1 MGKINNKKI
10 TNNFVFLFIFII
22 GVIII
27 SYFYMINNGNGNG
40 NVKSTN
46 NLNIERSCLKS
57 VVSSKEFNRIIKSNC
72 FIPSYFNGIYT
83 DTNYS
88 TYYDYP
94 TSIIYKNR
102 KSLKDTS
109 IPTAVRIRSYK
120 SSSDQFIEIKF
131 KGGLKIRGLLDSDY
145 KLSDVSKKHNKLLIK
160 YLNMIENGELIPV
173 VSNSYDRQSF
183 ILNKDPLIRV
193 TVDSNL
199 VFVNDKKTFG
209 YDKQIV
215 ELKIPKNYDEKR
227 IEEIIKY
234 LSTDCNIKLKFVEFS
249 KFDYGFER
257 IKDLKD
263 YFRLQSY
270 FF

>member
-1 MGKINNKKI
+1 MGKINNKKTI
-10 TNNFVFLFIFII
+10 NNFVFLFIFII

-27 SYFYMINNGNGNG
+27 SYLYMKNSNNII
-40 NVKSTN
+40 VTN
-46 NLNIERSCLKS
+46 NNKTNLNIERSCLKS
-57 VVSSKEFNRIIKSNC
+57 VVSSKDFNRIIKSNC
-72 FIPSYFNGIYT
+72 LIPSYFNGIYI

-88 TYYDYP
+88 TYYDFP

-102 KSLKDTS
+102 KKSKDTS
-109 IPTAVRIRSYK
+109 IPSAIRIRSYK
-120 SSSDQFIEIKF
+120 SSPDQFIEIKF
-131 KGGLKIRGLLDSDY
+131 KGGLKIRGLLDSDNN
-145 KLSDVSKKHNKLLIK
+145 LSYVSKKNYKILTK
-160 YLNMIENGELIPV
+160 YLNMIENGELIQV
-173 VSNSYDRQSF
+173 ISNSYDRQSF

-199 VFVNDKKTFG
+199 VFMNKKNTFA
-209 YDKQIV
+209 YDKQII

-227 IEEIIKY
+227 IEEITKY
-234 LSTDCNIKLKFVEFS
+234 LSNDCNIRLKFVEFS

-257 IKDLKD
+257 IKNLTD

>member
-1 MGKINNKKI
+1 MGKINNKKNI
-10 TNNFVFLFIFII
+10 IKIVILFIFIV
-22 GVIII
+22 GVIFI
-27 SYFYMINNGNGNG
+27 SYFYINNNGNDN
-40 NVKSTN
+40 NKSSN

-72 FIPSYFNGIYT
+72 LIPSYFNGRYI

-145 KLSDVSKKHNKLLIK
+145 KLSDVSKKNNKILIK

-173 VSNSYDRQSF
+173 ISNSYDRQSF

-199 VFVNDKKTFG
+199 IFMNDKKTFG
-209 YDKQIV
+209 YDKQII
-215 ELKIPKNYDEKR
+215 ELKIPKNYDDKR
-227 IEEIIKY
+227 IEEITKY
-234 LSTDCNIKLKFVEFS
+234 LSNDCNIRLKFVEFS

>member
-1 MGKINNKKI
+1 MGKINNKKNI
-10 TNNFVFLFIFII
+10 WKFVILFIII
-22 GVIII
+22 GVIVI
-27 SYFYMINNGNGNG
+27 SYFYIISNGNGNG
-40 NVKSTN
+40 NNNSTN

-57 VVSSKEFNRIIKSNC
+57 VVSSKDFNRIVKSNC
-72 FIPSYFNGIYT
+72 LIPSYFNGRYI

-102 KSLKDTS
+102 KSLRDAS

-145 KLSDVSKKHNKLLIK
+145 KLSDVIKKNNKILIK

-173 VSNSYDRQSF
+173 ISNSYDRQSF

-199 VFVNDKKTFG
+199 IFMNDKKTIG
-209 YDKQIV
+209 YDKQII
-215 ELKIPKNYDEKR
+215 ELKIPKNYDDKR
-227 IEEIIKY
+227 IEEITKY
-234 LSTDCNIKLKFVEFS
+234 LSNDCNIRLKFVEFS

-257 IKDLKD
+257 IKDLND